1 MLAGDRPFDEATMSV
16 DDHLS
21 PDEQAEVEREE
32 RPSTAAIAAI
42 VGDLDD
48 EKAGQGRGR

>member
-1 MLAGDRPFDEATMSV
+1 MSV

-21 PDEQAEVEREE
+21 PDEQAEVAREE
-32 RPSTAAIAAI
+32 RPSTATIAAI

-48 EKAGQGRGR
+48 EKAVQSRGR

>member
-1 MLAGDRPFDEATMSV
+1 MSV

-21 PDEQAEVEREE
+21 PDEKVEVMREE
-32 RPSTAAIAAI
+32 RPSTAALEAI

-48 EKAGQGRGR
+48 EKAAQARSR